1 MTKHSSDHSFEN
13 KTSNLEHF
21 LVEGLHCPSC
31 IREIEGAL
39 KDNSKIK
46 HARLNLTT
54 QRLAVEWQDDAQNN
68 HKNSDMVIETLKSLG
83 FKGYLFK
90 DDPSASTSD
99 KEGRWLLICMAI
111 AGFAMMNI
119 MLLSVS
125 NWSGTDMG
133 EYTRGF
139 FHWVSAL
146 IALPACAV
154 AGMPF
159 YKSAFSALKAR
170 HLNMDVPI
178 SLAVI
183 LSLVMSILQTINHH
197 QDTYYDAAV
206 MLLFF
211 LLIGRF
217 LDRKMR
223 NHARATAHN
232 LMSYRPNWAT
242 VVQQDGTTESYAIE
256 LLGKDMVVR
265 VAAGERIP
273 VDGIIIRGI
282 SEIDTSLVT
291 GETLPVKATVE
302 DKVFAGT
309 TNISGALDIKIT
321 ALSGTTLLDEII
333 GLMET
338 AEQGRAKYVRLADKA
353 AQIYAPA
360 VHLLALFTFIGWM
373 VLSNVGWQH
382 SLITAIAVLIIT
394 CPCALGLAVPVVQ
407 IVASSR
413 LFKNGILVKAS
424 DGLERLAE
432 IDVVVFDKTGT
443 LTLGQPE
450 IANGDDIDPSMMEL
464 AASLAKT
471 STHPL
476 CRALIVACHERN
488 IPTVATTSPL
498 HEEAGMGLMAKINGQ
513 EVRLG
518 NRDWCKVPLEAHKN
532 TRYSELWLRIEGED
546 PIFLAFQDRLRTDAA
561 QVVTWFKDKGFDIWL
576 LSGDR
581 PDVVADVAHKL
592 GITNFMGA
600 AKPQDKI
607 NQIEKLKS
615 DGKKILMVGDG
626 LNDAP
631 ALRAA
636 YVSIS
641 PATAADVSQNAADF
655 IFQSQDLDSIVRA
668 YQISNASRKLVF
680 VNFALAVIYN
690 IIAVPFAAAGL
701 LTPLIAA
708 IAMSSSSILVT
719 SNALRLN
726 FYKLF
731 SSNPKKA
738 AK

>member
-1 MTKHSSDHSFEN
+1 MVEIKSQDAFDR
-13 KTSNLEHF
+13 KGPKLEYF

-39 KDNSKIK
+39 QKNPIIK
-46 HARLNLTT
+46 NARLNLTT
-54 QRLAVEWQDDAQNN
+54 QRLAVEWSGESQDAEA
-68 HKNSDMVIETLKSLG
+68 NSDKVIGTLKDLG

-90 DDPSASTSD
+90 DDPSVAEGD
-99 KEGRWLLICMAI
+99 KESRWLLICVAI
-111 AGFAMMNI
+111 AGFATVNI
-119 MLLSVS
+119 MLLPLS
-125 NWSGTDMG
+125 NWLP
-133 EYTRGF
+133 
-139 FHWVSAL
+139 AL

-159 YKSAFSALKAR
+159 FRSAWGSLKAR
-170 HLNMDVPI
+170 SLNMDVPI

-183 LSLVMSILQTINHH
+183 LSLAMSVMQTLN
-197 QDTYYDAAV
+197 QGTDTYYDAAV

-223 NHARATAHN
+223 NHARATAHS
-232 LMSYRPNWAT
+232 LMSYRPSSAT
-242 VVQQDGTTESYAIE
+242 VIMENGNTTNCAIE
-256 LLGKDMVVR
+256 LLKTEMTVR
-265 VAAGERIP
+265 VAAGDRIP
-273 VDGIIIRGI
+273 VDGVIIRGT
-282 SEIDTSLVT
+282 SEVDNSLVT
-291 GETLPVKATVE
+291 GETIPVKSTIG

-309 TNISGALDIKIT
+309 MNVNGALDIRIT
-321 ALSGTTLLDEII
+321 ALSGKTLLDEII

-360 VHLLALFTFIGWM
+360 VHLLALATFSGWM
-373 VLSNVGWQH
+373 IFSSVGWEQ

-413 LFKNGILVKAS
+413 LFKSGILVKAP

-432 IDVVVFDKTGT
+432 IDTIAFDKTGT

-450 IANGDDIDPSMMEL
+450 IANADDIAPADLEL

-476 CRALIVACHERN
+476 CRALIVACHERD
-488 IPTVATTSPL
+488 IPTIATTSPL
-498 HEEAGMGLMAKINGQ
+498 HEEPGMGLKATIDGR

-518 NRDWCKVPLEAHKN
+518 NRDWCEVPMDIQDN
-532 TRYSELWLRIEGED
+532 SRYSELWLKVEGRD
-546 PIFLAFQDRLRTDAA
+546 AVFLAFRDRLRKDAA
-561 QVVTWFKDKGFDIWL
+561 QVIAWFQNKGFDILL

-581 PDVVADVAHKL
+581 PDVVSDVAKKL
-592 GITNFMGA
+592 GIADYLGA

-607 NQIEKLKS
+607 DRLEKLKAE
-615 DGKKILMVGDG
+615 GKKILMVGDG
-626 LNDAP
+626 MNDAP
-631 ALRAA
+631 ALRAS

-641 PATAADVSQNAADF
+641 PSTASEVSQNAADF
-655 IFQSQDLDSIVRA
+655 IFQSQNLDSIVRA
-668 YQISNASRKLVF
+668 YQVSHMSRKLVF
-680 VNFALAVIYN
+680 TNFALAAIYN
-690 IIAVPFAAAGL
+690 VIAVPFAAAGF

-719 SNALRLN
+719 TNALRLN
-726 FYKLF
+726 LVKLY
-731 SSNPKKA
+731 SSKSGK
-738 AK
+738 